1 MFIMMFISQM
11 PSDAPTSFAALQ
23 WVTLVV
29 MAAALAYVF
38 RAWQADKKNC
48 TDRYKNTID
57 RLLAALHK
65 QLDEPEEVDI
75 TDIK

>member
-1 MFIMMFISQM
+1 MFFLSQI

-23 WVTLVV
+23 WVSLGM
-29 MAAALAYVF
+29 MAAALVYVF

-57 RLLAALHK
+57 RLMAALHD
-65 QLDEPEEVDI
+65 QLEEPDDVDI
-75 TDIK
+75 SDMK